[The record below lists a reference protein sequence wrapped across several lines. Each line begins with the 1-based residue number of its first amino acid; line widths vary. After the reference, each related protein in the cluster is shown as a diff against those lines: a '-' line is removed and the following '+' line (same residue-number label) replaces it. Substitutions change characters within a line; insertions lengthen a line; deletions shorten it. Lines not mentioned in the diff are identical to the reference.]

1 MLESGGSPPGGLD
14 LFMACAKCGTEH
26 DPDRPCP
33 SSQESGQAS
42 SSDSATEL
50 VRDATADPALAP
62 PQVRPLTPPAA
73 GADAI
78 AREIADQMAD
88 TQQRPSPIPL
98 DKNAEPD
105 PTIGTTIGSFRIVR
119 RLGKGGMGTVY
130 LGEQTV
136 IGSKVAVKILHPHLA
151 SNHGLVQ
158 RFYAEARAVNLIGHE
173 NIVSIFDM
181 NVVPPSRYYLIMEY
195 LEGKPLT
202 SLVKGP
208 VQASVAIPILMQVCD
223 ALQAAHSH
231 GVVHRDLK
239 PENIF
244 LIKRGRN
251 EHFVKIL
258 DFGIAKLY
266 QQEEGRQ
273 VSETAA
279 GMLVG
284 TPEYM
289 SPEQCTGAQVDG
301 RADVYA
307 LGIISYLLATGRL
320 PFSGGGLTSLL
331 LAHRDQTPPT
341 PHDVNPKVPVPWSS
355 CIMQALAKKPQD
367 RFQDAGEMRDALD
380 RALES
385 TKPRQSTT
393 GASRAVIDT
402 PDPAPPELLRTPQP
416 MDSRHTAMFM
426 ATVST
431 ASGQEMARLRCVDVS
446 RGGVFLCAEGPL
458 PPVFS
463 RVKLALE
470 MEGTVLGC
478 EAEVVRH
485 VSPEQARAWNM
496 SPGFGVQF
504 IDTSPTFKEA
514 VARIVQG
521 LPMPR
526 SAPAARAV
534 DDDAAAEP
542 LLDYYRKRINGDHYV
557 VLSMAQDSEIADLR
571 ARARDARRDLES
583 LRLRRLSPRQEGQ
596 VLTALERLGS
606 AVEVLGTPLRRA
618 EYDAHR
624 GNFKG
629 VARCISAGLTVS
641 DLESLRGAYFS
652 SHRGADSRAQIHFA
666 TGQAWETKEGFEDA
680 LAEYERALGLDPLN
694 LRFHQRYWALKR
706 RVAGPKR

>member
-1 MLESGGSPPGGLD
+1 
-14 LFMACAKCGTEH
+14 
-26 DPDRPCP
+26 
-33 SSQESGQAS
+33 
-42 SSDSATEL
+42 
-50 VRDATADPALAP
+50 
-62 PQVRPLTPPAA
+62 
-73 GADAI
+73 
-78 AREIADQMAD
+78 
-88 TQQRPSPIPL
+88 
-98 DKNAEPD
+98 
-105 PTIGTTIGSFRIVR
+105 
-119 RLGKGGMGTVY
+119 
-130 LGEQTV
+130 
-136 IGSKVAVKILHPHLA
+136 
-151 SNHGLVQ
+151 
-158 RFYAEARAVNLIGHE
+158 
-173 NIVSIFDM
+173 
-181 NVVPPSRYYLIMEY
+181 VVPPSRYYLIMEY

-202 SLVKGP
+202 SLLKGP
-208 VQASVAIPILMQVCD
+208 VSAAVAIPILMQVCD
-223 ALQAAHSH
+223 ALQAAHSN

-266 QQEEGRQ
+266 ASEEGRE

-289 SPEQCTGAQVDG
+289 SPEQCVGAPVDG

-331 LAHRDQTPPT
+331 LAHREQVPPT
-341 PHDVNPKVPVPWSS
+341 PHDVDPKVPVPWSS
-355 CIMQALAKKPQD
+355 TIMQALAKKPQD
-367 RFQDAGEMRDALD
+367 RFQDAGEMRDALE

-385 TKPRQSTT
+385 TKPRQSGT
-393 GASRAVIDT
+393 SSHRAVIPT
-402 PDPAPPELLRTPQP
+402 PDPAPQAELVVRTPQP
-416 MDSRHTAMFM
+416 SDSRHSAAFM
-426 ATVST
+426 ASVSL

-446 RGGVFLCAEGPL
+446 RGGVFLCAEGAL

-470 MEGTVLGC
+470 LEGNLLKC

-485 VSPEQARAWNM
+485 VSPEQAKAWNM

-504 IDTSPTFKEA
+504 VDTAPSFREA
-514 VARIVQG
+514 IARALQG
-521 LPMPR
+521 MPVPAKP
-526 SAPAARAV
+526 APAARTV

-542 LLDYYRKRINGDHYV
+542 LLEYYRRRVSGDHYV
-557 VLSMAQDSEIADLR
+557 VLSMAADSEIADLR

-596 VLTALERLGS
+596 VLTALERLG
-606 AVEVLGTPLRRA
+606 AATEVLGTAQRRA

-641 DLESLRGAYFS
+641 DLESLRGAYLS
-652 SHRGADSRAQIHFA
+652 SHRGSDSRAQIHFS
-666 TGQAWETKEGFEDA
+666 TGQAWETKESFDEA
-680 LAEYERALGLDPLN
+680 LAEFERALALDPLN

>member
-1 MLESGGSPPGGLD
+1 M
-14 LFMACAKCGTEH
+14 
-26 DPDRPCP
+26 
-33 SSQESGQAS
+33 
-42 SSDSATEL
+42 
-50 VRDATADPALAP
+50 
-62 PQVRPLTPPAA
+62 RPLTPPGI
-73 GADAI
+73 GAHAI
-78 AREIADQMAD
+78 AQEFADEMAE
-88 TQQRPSPIPL
+88 TQQRPIPL
-98 DKNAEPD
+98 AKEAEVD
-105 PTIGTTIGSFRIVR
+105 PLIGTTIGSFKIVR

-130 LGEQTV
+130 QGEQTV
-136 IGSKVAVKILHPHLA
+136 IGSKVAVKVLHPHLA

-202 SLVKGP
+202 SLLKGP
-208 VQASVAIPILMQVCD
+208 VQASVAIPILTQVCD

-266 QQEEGRQ
+266 AQEEGHNL
-273 VSETAA
+273 SETAA

-289 SPEQCTGAQVDG
+289 SPEQCTGAAVDG

-331 LAHRDQTPPT
+331 LAHREQVPPT

-355 CIMQALAKKPQD
+355 TIMQALAKRPQD
-367 RFQDAGEMRDALD
+367 RFQDAGEMRDALE

-393 GASRAVIDT
+393 NSGRAVIPT
-402 PDPAPPELLRTPQP
+402 PDPAPNVELLRTPQP
-416 MDSRHTAMFM
+416 TDSRHLATFM
-426 ATVST
+426 ANVSM
-431 ASGQEMARLRCVDVS
+431 ANGQELARLRCLDVS

-470 MEGTVLGC
+470 LEGTVLKC
-478 EAEVVRH
+478 DAEVVRH
-485 VSPEQARAWNM
+485 VSPEQAKAWNM

-504 IDTSPTFKEA
+504 VDTAPAFREA
-514 VARIVQG
+514 LARAVQG
-521 LPMPR
+521 LPAQKA
-526 SAPAARAV
+526 APAARQT

-606 AVEVLGTPLRRA
+606 ATEVLGTAQRRA

-641 DLESLRGAYFS
+641 DLESIRAAYMS
-652 SHRGADSRAQIHFA
+652 SHRGADSRAQIHFS
-666 TGQAWETKEGFEDA
+666 TGQAWETKESFEEA
-680 LAEYERALGLDPLN
+680 LAEYERSLALDPLN

>member
-1 MLESGGSPPGGLD
+1 MVHPASEPLPP
-14 LFMACAKCGTEH
+14 
-26 DPDRPCP
+26 P
-33 SSQESGQAS
+33 
-42 SSDSATEL
+42 
-50 VRDATADPALAP
+50 P
-62 PQVRPLTPPAA
+62 PQVRPLTPPPARGAA
-73 GADAI
+73 VI
-78 AREIADQMAD
+78 AREIADELAD
-88 TQQRPSPIPL
+88 TQQRPIP
-98 DKNAEPD
+98 AEKEVESD
-105 PTIGTTIGSFRIVR
+105 PLIGTTIGSFKIVR

-130 LGEQTV
+130 QGEQTV
-136 IGSKVAVKILHPHLA
+136 IGSKVAVKVLHSHLA

-202 SLVKGP
+202 ALLKGP
-208 VQASVAIPILMQVCD
+208 VTANVAIPILTQVCD

-244 LIKRGRN
+244 LIRRGRN

-266 QQEEGRQ
+266 QQDEGRE

-331 LAHRDQTPPT
+331 LAHRELVPPT

-355 CIMQALAKKPQD
+355 CIMRALAKRPQD
-367 RFQDAGEMRDALD
+367 RFQDAGEMREALE

-385 TKPRQSTT
+385 TKPRVS
-393 GASRAVIDT
+393 AAAVRAVIPT
-402 PDPAPPELLRTPQP
+402 PDPAPQVEMLRTPQP
-416 MDSRHTAMFM
+416 ADSRHSASFM
-426 ATVST
+426 ATVSLS
-431 ASGQEMARLRCVDVS
+431 SGQEMARLRCVDVS

-470 MEGTVLGC
+470 LDGTALSC

-504 IDTSPTFKEA
+504 VDTAPTFREA
-514 VARIVQG
+514 LARAMQG
-521 LPMPR
+521 LPTQKA
-526 SAPAARAV
+526 SPAARST

-542 LLDYYRKRINGDHYV
+542 LLDYYRKRMNGDHYV
-557 VLSMAQDSEIADLR
+557 VLSMAPDSEIADLR

-596 VLTALERLGS
+596 VLTALERLN
-606 AVEVLGTPLRRA
+606 AATEVLGTAQRRA

-641 DLESLRGAYFS
+641 DLESLRGAYLS
-652 SHRGADSRAQIHFA
+652 SHRGSDSRAQIHFS
-666 TGQAWETKEGFEDA
+666 TGQAWETKEGHDEA
-680 LAEYERALGLDPLN
+680 LAEYERALALDPLN

-706 RVAGPKR
+706 KAAGPRR

>member
-1 MLESGGSPPGGLD
+1 MASNEPKPGV
-14 LFMACAKCGTEH
+14 
-26 DPDRPCP
+26 P
-33 SSQESGQAS
+33 
-42 SSDSATEL
+42 TEL
-50 VRDATADPALAP
+50 VGGGAAPSGGAPQPAPAAPRPSAP
-62 PQVRPLTPPAA
+62 PNAPFGASPGAA
-73 GADAI
+73 AI
-78 AREIADQMAD
+78 AQEIAAELAE
-88 TQQRPSPIPL
+88 TAQRPVPRPQP
-98 DKNAEPD
+98 AEPED
-105 PTIGTTIGSFRIVR
+105 ELIGTTIGSFRIVR

-202 SLVKGP
+202 SLLKGP
-208 VQASVAIPILMQVCD
+208 LAPSVAIPILSQVCD

-266 QQEEGRQ
+266 AQQQDLPGQ
-273 VSETAA
+273 VNETAA

-289 SPEQCTGAQVDG
+289 SPEQCTGAAVDG
-301 RADVYA
+301 RADVYT

-331 LAHRDQTPPT
+331 LAHREQIPPT

-355 CIMQALAKKPQD
+355 VTMQALAKRPQD
-367 RFQDAGEMRDALD
+367 RFQDAGEMRDALE

-385 TKPRQSTT
+385 TKPRQSSSV
-393 GASRAVIDT
+393 GRAEIPT
-402 PDPAPPELLRTPQP
+402 PDPAPSQEVLRTPQP
-416 MDSRHTAMFM
+416 SDSRHTASFM
-426 ATVST
+426 ATVSGT
-431 ASGQEMARLRCVDVS
+431 GIHEMARLRCVDIS

-470 MEGTVLGC
+470 IGEGSLLKC
-478 EAEVVRH
+478 DAEVVRH
-485 VSPEQARAWNM
+485 VTAEQARAWNM

-504 IDTSPTFKEA
+504 VDTSPAFREA
-514 VARIVQG
+514 VARAVQG
-521 LPMPR
+521 LPVDKT
-526 SAPAARAV
+526 APASRGQ

-542 LLDYYRKRINGDHYV
+542 LLDHYRKRINGDHYV
-557 VLSMAQDSEIADLR
+557 VLSMAPDSEIADLR
-571 ARARDARRDLES
+571 ARSRDARRDLES
-583 LRLRRLSPRQEGQ
+583 LRLRRLSARQEGQ
-596 VLTALERLGS
+596 ALVALERLN
-606 AVEVLGTPLRRA
+606 AATEVLGTPIRRA

-641 DLESLRGAYFS
+641 DLESLRGAYLS
-652 SHRGADSRAQIHFA
+652 SHRGTDSRAQIHFS
-666 TGQAWETKEGFEDA
+666 TGQAWETKGSFDEA
-680 LAEYERALGLDPLN
+680 LAEYERALVLDPLN
-694 LRFHQRYWALKR
+694 LRFHHRYWALKR
-706 RVAGPKR
+706 RVTGPKR

>member
-1 MLESGGSPPGGLD
+1 M
-14 LFMACAKCGTEH
+14 
-26 DPDRPCP
+26 
-33 SSQESGQAS
+33 
-42 SSDSATEL
+42 
-50 VRDATADPALAP
+50 
-62 PQVRPLTPPAA
+62 RPLTPQERQAA
-73 GADAI
+73 AAAI
-78 AREIADQMAD
+78 ASEFAEELAE
-88 TQQRPSPIPL
+88 TQQRPIPSQ
-98 DKNAEPD
+98 KEAEAD
-105 PTIGTTIGSFRIVR
+105 PLIGTTIGSFKIVR

-130 LGEQTV
+130 QGEQTV
-136 IGSKVAVKILHPHLA
+136 IGSKVAVKVLHPHLA

-202 SLVKGP
+202 SLLKGP
-208 VQASVAIPILMQVCD
+208 VAAGVAIPILTQVCD

-266 QQEEGRQ
+266 AQEEGHQ
-273 VSETAA
+273 LSETAA

-331 LAHRDQTPPT
+331 LAHREQIPPT

-367 RFQDAGEMRDALD
+367 RFQDAGEMRDALE

-385 TKPRQSTT
+385 TRPRQSTT
-393 GASRAVIDT
+393 GSGKAVIPT
-402 PDPAPPELLRTPQP
+402 PDPAPPMELLRTPQP
-416 MDSRHTAMFM
+416 SDSRHTAAFM
-426 ATVST
+426 ATVSL

-446 RGGVFLCAEGPL
+446 RGGVFLCADGPL

-470 MEGTVLGC
+470 LEGNVLRC

-485 VSPEQARAWNM
+485 VSPEQAKAWNM

-504 IDTSPTFKEA
+504 VDTAPTFREA
-514 VARIVQG
+514 VARAVQG
-521 LPMPR
+521 LP
-526 SAPAARAV
+526 SQKQAPAARNN
-534 DDDAAAEP
+534 DDDTAAEP

-557 VLSMAQDSEIADLR
+557 VLSMAPDSEIADLR

-596 VLTALERLGS
+596 VLTALERLG
-606 AVEVLGTPLRRA
+606 AATEVLGT
-618 EYDAHR
+618 
-624 GNFKG
+624 
-629 VARCISAGLTVS
+629 
-641 DLESLRGAYFS
+641 
-652 SHRGADSRAQIHFA
+652 
-666 TGQAWETKEGFEDA
+666 
-680 LAEYERALGLDPLN
+680 
-694 LRFHQRYWALKR
+694 
-706 RVAGPKR
+706 